1 MTWRG
6 CLFFGRV
13 PLAPGGLSGDY
24 NSLMKPARVA
34 VLALA
39 VVAAFSSAA
48 QQTPAPTPEPT
59 RAGSSLVPSPAEEH
73 VVAPSLPDQPNRE
86 GVARPSGSMPTDSE
100 GYVRTN
106 RGAVDPSAATPT
118 PSTGVVAVT
127 GAGTASTVVSPT
139 PPPGP
144 RGPSEVKAAYLSLS
158 GTVKAF
164 AKGVSITIVEKD
176 GVERTV
182 KLAAKASVYDGL
194 AAGDKVVL
202 RVPLRKNAEGMSTD
216 RISRQKPP
224 KAPPKSK
231 FSAAQSP
238 VR

>member
-1 MTWRG
+1 MKLT
-6 CLFFGRV
+6 
-13 PLAPGGLSGDY
+13 LAT
-24 NSLMKPARVA
+24 
-34 VLALA
+34 VLTLAA
-39 VVAAFSSAA
+39 VVGVPATA
-48 QQTPAPTPEPT
+48 QQVPTPVEQ
-59 RAGSSLVPSPAEEH
+59 R
-73 VVAPSLPDQPNRE
+73 VVAPSLPDQPNKE

-106 RGAVDPSAATPT
+106 RGPVDPSAGKPT
-118 PSTGVVAVT
+118 P
-127 GAGTASTVVSPT
+127 GAAPSKGALGAPASGSALVPAAPT
-139 PPPGP
+139 PP
-144 RGPSEVKAAYLSLS
+144 RGPSGPAEVKAAYLSLR
-158 GTVKAF
+158 GTVKAY

-182 KLAAKASVYDGL
+182 TLAAKASVYDGL

-202 RVPLRKNAEGMSTD
+202 RIPLQKTADGKSTD
-216 RISRQKPP
+216 SVLRQKPA

>member
-1 MTWRG
+1 MK
-6 CLFFGRV
+6 
-13 PLAPGGLSGDY
+13 LAR
-24 NSLMKPARVA
+24 AA
-34 VLALA
+34 VLTLA
-39 VVAAFSSAA
+39 AVAAFSAAA
-48 QQTPAPTPEPT
+48 QQTPPPTPEPT

-73 VVAPSLPDQPNRE
+73 VVAPSLPDQPNKE
-86 GVARPSGSMPTDSE
+86 GVVRPSGSMPTDSE

-106 RGAVDPSAATPT
+106 RGAVDPSAATPP
-118 PSTGVVAVT
+118 PSPGIVAVT

-139 PPPGP
+139 SPPGP
-144 RGPSEVKAAYLSLS
+144 RGPSEVKAAYLSLR
-158 GTVKAF
+158 GTVKAY
-164 AKGVSITIVEKD
+164 ARGVSITIVEKE
-176 GVERTV
+176 GIERTV

-202 RVPLRKNAEGMSTD
+202 RIPLEKPADGQSTD
-216 RISRQKPP
+216 RVSKQRPP